1 VEPRVDIAAINCRP
15 DPAELNG
22 RWRIG
27 WVVHNAGPQPLELQA
42 AWIPHGRFRGDGRL
56 PLSGRIDPGASREL
70 EFRVT
75 ALEAPASV
83 VENAFLILRVRDW
96 RIFVRMRIDFDAAGV
111 PRPSVEAIT
120 SQSIE

>member
-1 VEPRVDIAAINCRP
+1 
-15 DPAELNG
+15 
-22 RWRIG
+22 
-27 WVVHNAGPQPLELQA
+27 VVHNAGPQPLELQA